1 MTDPQQLMRTH
12 LQTGFTLDASGR
24 LRSVNAPKG
33 GTAPRFFIGQTLGG
47 NQWWFRDDLEDEL
60 VFALEALCSQEQ
72 QVEGL
77 RGSTLDSEPYEEVL
91 RARAEIEQVWTG
103 PTYCF
108 PDTAAGSSRAEFI
121 EEEQREFL
129 DPYLAE
135 WLGDVTDCQP
145 FAIIREKG
153 RAVSLCATVRRSATA
168 EEAGVETHAAFR
180 GRGLAGEVV
189 AAWGHAVRV
198 GGRAPLYSTS
208 WTNKASM
215 SVARKLGLTQYGAV
229 LHIR

>member
-1 MTDPQQLMRTH
+1 MRTH
-12 LQTGFTLDASGR
+12 VETGFTLDANGR
-24 LRSVNAPKG
+24 LCSVNEPEG
-33 GTAPRFFIGQTLGG
+33 GRAPRFFLGQTLGG
-47 NQWWFRDDLEDEL
+47 NQWWFRNDLEDDL
-60 VFALEALCSQEQ
+60 VFALEALGSQER
-72 QVEGL
+72 QVADL
-77 RGSTLDSEPYEEVL
+77 SSSTPNSEPYEEVL
-91 RARAEIEQVWTG
+91 RVHAEIEHVWTG

-108 PDTAAGSSRAEFI
+108 PEAIPDSSRAEFI
-121 EEEQREFL
+121 EEEQRELL

-153 RAVSLCATVRRSATA
+153 RAVSLCATVRRSAMA

-180 GRGLAGEVV
+180 GHGLAGEVV
-189 AAWGHAVRV
+189 AAWASAVRA
-198 GGRAPLYSTS
+198 GDRAPLYSTS

-215 SVARKLGLTQYGAV
+215 SVARKLGLVQYGAV